1 MNEYPLIKFIVF
13 FICGIILES
22 IFKLPINIIFP
33 ALLTLLILSII
44 LFSKSKSNYHTFFVM
59 LLVISSG
66 AFHYALSES
75 EKFSYPYA
83 LPKYRHARLYGRIS
97 DIDLIRK
104 DRLNFTV
111 DVDSVKW
118 SESISK
124 KKVKIYCAIIS
135 ANKNLRS
142 IYNEISVGN
151 RVRMEGTLMKARDK
165 RNPGEFDY
173 QDYLFRRKISALFYV
188 YDSDN
193 FTLTDSERKFF
204 PDLVFKI
211 RRSIDKMIFRQHDF
225 ITASL
230 LRGLLLAD
238 RNMIDYEIKE
248 KFINAGVIHIL
259 AVSGLHVGFIAFIF
273 FVLLQRINITIR
285 YLLTVSGLVVY
296 MIITNSPPSVTRAVI
311 MASVYLIAKYFGRDS
326 SPFNTLAIAA
336 FVILLINPGELFEPG
351 FQLSFGA
358 VLSILALTPYFNN
371 VIAGREYFNQ
381 KNKRWLKN
389 ILLFMTVSLA
399 AQIGTL
405 PFTIIYFHK
414 VSLIALLSNLI
425 VIPLVGI
432 IVSLGIITLAFSAAF
447 PLLGKLYASAA
458 ILFSHLMLT
467 VTDFIGS
474 IDFAYVRINQ
484 FSWYDLILFYIVL
497 IFLGYLLY
505 RYKNISFRVTAA
517 ILSGA
522 VMILFMK
529 IDNYEYFP
537 RDNLT
542 IMAIDVGQGD
552 SFLIGLPS
560 GEYMLIDAGSA
571 TDYFDNGKRT
581 IIPLMDY
588 LGIDVIRYGF
598 ISHVDNDHYG
608 GFLSLIKEGRVKY
621 VFKPEIDSS
630 DGSDIELENL
640 LMSKQVPYEYYENN
654 IIKYPKSRI
663 YVLNVN
669 KDDVLLN
676 SNDRS
681 GILKIVYGST
691 SFLFT
696 GDASKKIESVLI
708 NRYGEFLRSDVL
720 KVAHHGSKTSTSEKF
735 LECVKPSYAIISAGE
750 GNYFNHPSPEIIDL
764 LNRENVRILRTDK
777 QGALLLRSDGENIEV
792 INWKKLESGLIF

>member
-1 MNEYPLIKFIVF
+1 MNKYPLIKFIVF

-22 IFKLPINIIFP
+22 ILKLPINIIFP
-33 ALLTLLILSII
+33 SLLILFLLSLILYIKYKSAYGNAIVVLTII
-44 LFSKSKSNYHTFFVM
+44 LAGS
-59 LLVISSG
+59 
-66 AFHYALSES
+66 FHYALSGF
-75 EKFSYPYA
+75 EKTTYPYA
-83 LPKYRHARLYGRIS
+83 LPKYRNAFLYGRIIS
-97 DIDLIRK
+97 VDLIRK

-111 DVDSVKW
+111 EVDSVKW
-118 SESISK
+118 NDSVSK
-124 KKVKIYCAIIS
+124 KRVNIFCAIIS
-135 ANKNLRS
+135 TNKNLRR
-142 IYNEISVGN
+142 IYDGISVGSG
-151 RVRMEGTLMKARDK
+151 VRMIGTLMKARDK

-193 FTLTDSERKFF
+193 FTLTDSESKFF

-211 RRSIDKMIFRQHDF
+211 RRSIDNMIFRQHDF

-259 AVSGLHVGFIAFIF
+259 AVSGLHVGFIAFMF

-311 MASVYLIAKYFGRDS
+311 MASTYIIAKYSGRDS

-336 FVILLINPGELFEPG
+336 FIILLINPGELFEPG
-351 FQLSFGA
+351 FQLSFAA
-358 VLSILALTPYFNN
+358 VLSILTLTPYFNN

-432 IVSLGIITLAFSAAF
+432 IVSLGIVTLAFSAAF

-458 ILFSHLMLT
+458 ILFSHLMLK
-467 VTDFIGS
+467 VADFIGS

-497 IFLGYLLY
+497 IFLRYLAY
-505 RYKNISFRVTAA
+505 RYKNISFRITAA

-537 RDNLT
+537 ENKLT
-542 IMAIDVGQGD
+542 VMAIDVGQGD
-552 SFLIGLPS
+552 AFLARLPA
-560 GEYMLIDAGSA
+560 GDYILIDAGSA

-588 LGIDVIRYGF
+588 LGIDVINYGF

-608 GFLSLIKEGRVKY
+608 GFISLIKEGRVNY
-621 VFKPEIDSS
+621 LFKPETDSS

-640 LMSKQVPYEYYENN
+640 LKSKRVPYEYYDHK
-654 IIKYPKSRI
+654 IIKYPKSRL

-669 KDDVLLN
+669 KDDDFLN

-681 GILKIVYGST
+681 GILKIVYGNT

-696 GDASKKIESVLI
+696 GDASKKIENKLI
-708 NRYGEFLRSDVL
+708 NRYGEFLHSDVL

-735 LECVKPSYAIISAGE
+735 LEFVNPSYALISAGV
-750 GNYFNHPSPEIIDL
+750 GNYFKHPSPEVIAL
-764 LNRENVRILRTDK
+764 LKKTDVRILRTDR